1 MTVNKAC
8 MSSLAFLGLYVNSA
22 IASGH
27 AETVSFADIYTSLGR
42 GTLLEELD
50 KKLPGCFDFS
60 LFPPGSKN
68 CIALNHTLHT
78 IALSIQGKERR
89 KVGVET
95 SGLHLILAL
104 IFEAIQH

>member
-1 MTVNKAC
+1 MPVNKAC
-8 MSSLAFLGLYVNSA
+8 LSSLAFLGLYVNSA

-27 AETVSFADIYTSLGR
+27 AETVSFDEIYTSLKR
-42 GTLLEELD
+42 GTLLEDLD
-50 KKLPGCFDFS
+50 KKLPGHFDFS

-68 CIALNHTLHT
+68 CIALNHTLQA
-78 IALSIQGKERR
+78 IAISIQGKERR

-95 SGLHLILAL
+95 SGLHLILGL